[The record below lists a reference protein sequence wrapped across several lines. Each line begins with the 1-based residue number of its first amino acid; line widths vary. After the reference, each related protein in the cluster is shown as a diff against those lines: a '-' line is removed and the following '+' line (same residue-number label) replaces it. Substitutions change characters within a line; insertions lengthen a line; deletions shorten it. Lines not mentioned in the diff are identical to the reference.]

1 MESALSSK
9 VSLKDLIKA
18 SLYTGATAFGGPAM
32 FAQIKKKF
40 VTEKKWIDEKE
51 FLDIISFAQILPGAT
66 GILVMSCIGYKL
78 RYVIGALVVS
88 FFFILPTFLA
98 ITFLSYLYFNFR
110 NLLFVKSLFTG
121 LGAMVV
127 ALLINAVVTLAKTIF
142 PKFSLRYYKG
152 FLIAALIFMF
162 SFWLKINFVYL
173 IIDAGILGFLSYY
186 FTGEYGEVLESDNSI
201 LPAINKDLISNAVA
215 RLANYSIFIIAN
227 LIILFVMLFFPAL
240 QELFLSFFKIGMLA
254 FGGGF
259 NSIPLIQHETINI
272 HHWVTLSEFRD
283 GIALGQITPGPV
295 LITSAFI
302 GYKVYGIIGAVT
314 ATLAIFTPSIVLI
327 FLLYNVQTKLTRLPI
342 INVIMKGILAGF
354 IGLLVST
361 TIHFA
366 IESLFD
372 WKTWLIFALSLIAL
386 LKFKIDPLWIIIAAV
401 IISVFLF

>member
-1 MESALSSK
+1 MQK
-9 VSLKDLIKA
+9 IPLKELIKI
-18 SLYTGATAFGGPAM
+18 SLYTGATAYGGPAM

-40 VTEKKWIDEKE
+40 VTEKKWIDENE
-51 FLDIISFAQILPGAT
+51 FLDVLSFVQILPGAT
-66 GILVMSCIGYKL
+66 GILTMACIGYKL
-78 RYVIGALVVS
+78 REVKGALVVS

-110 NLLFVKSLFTG
+110 NLSLVKSLFTG

-127 ALLINAVVTLAKTIF
+127 ALLINAVVTLGKTVF
-142 PKFSLRYYKG
+142 PKFSIRYYKG

-162 SFWLKINFVYL
+162 SFWLRINFVYL

-186 FTGEYGEVLESDNSI
+186 FTGEYDRVSESDNPV
-201 LPAINKDLISNAVA
+201 LPDFNKGSISNAVA
-215 RLANYSIFIIAN
+215 WLAPYSVFIIAN
-227 LIILFVMLFFPAL
+227 LVILFIVLFFPAL
-240 QELFLSFFKIGMLA
+240 QELFLSFFKIGLLA

-259 NSIPLIQHETINI
+259 NSIPLIQHEII
-272 HHWVTLSEFRD
+272 SVHHWLTLSEFRD

-314 ATLAIFTPSIVLI
+314 ASVAIFTPSLVLL
-327 FLLYNVQTKLTRLPI
+327 FLLYNVHTKLTKLPA

-354 IGLLVST
+354 IGLLIST
-361 TIHFA
+361 TIHFG

-372 WKTWLIFALSLIAL
+372 WRTWLVFTLSLIAL
-386 LKFKIDPLWIIIAAV
+386 LKFKIDPLWIIIGSV
-401 IISVFLF
+401 IISIILF

>member
-1 MESALSSK
+1 MEEALSQK
-9 VSLKDLIKA
+9 ISLKDLIKV
-18 SLYTGATAFGGPAM
+18 SLYTGTTAYGGPAM

-51 FLDIISFAQILPGAT
+51 FLDVISFAQILPGAT
-66 GILVMSCIGYKL
+66 GILVMACIGYKL
-78 RYVIGALVVS
+78 RDVTGALVVS
-88 FFFILPTFLA
+88 FFFILPTFLT
-98 ITFLSYLYFNFR
+98 ITLLSYLYFNFR
-110 NLLFVKSLFTG
+110 DLTFVKSLFTG

-127 ALLINAVVTLAKTIF
+127 ALLTNAVVTLGKTIF
-142 PKFSLRYYKG
+142 PKFSFRYYKG

-162 SFWLKINFVYL
+162 SFWLRINFVYL

-186 FTGEYGEVLESDNSI
+186 FTGEYDEVTESDNSF
-201 LPAINKDLISNAVA
+201 LHPFNKDLISNAAA

-227 LIILFVMLFFPAL
+227 LIILFVLLFFPAL
-240 QELFLSFFKIGMLA
+240 RELFLSFMKIGTLA

-259 NSIPLIQHETINI
+259 NSIPLIQHETISI
-272 HHWVTLSEFRD
+272 HHWLTMSEFRD

-302 GYKVYGIIGAVT
+302 GYKVYGFIGAVT
-314 ATLAIFTPSIVLI
+314 ATVAIFTPSLVLL
-327 FLLYNVQTKLTRLPI
+327 FLLYNVHAKLTRLPV

-361 TIHFA
+361 TIHFG

-372 WKTWLIFALSLIAL
+372 WKTWLVFTLSLIAL

>member
-1 MESALSSK
+1 MQKIPLT
-9 VSLKDLIKA
+9 DLIMV
-18 SLYTGATAFGGPAM
+18 SLYTGATAYGGPAM
-32 FAQIKKKF
+32 FSQIKKKF

-51 FLDIISFAQILPGAT
+51 FLDVLSFAQILPGAT
-66 GILVMSCIGYKL
+66 GILTMACIGYKL
-78 RYVIGALVVS
+78 REVTGALVVS

-110 NLLFVKSLFTG
+110 DLALVKSLFTG

-127 ALLINAVVTLAKTIF
+127 ALLTNAVVSLGKTIF

-162 SFWLKINFVYL
+162 SFWLRINFVYL
-173 IIDAGILGFLSYY
+173 ILDAGILGFLSYF
-186 FTGEYGEVLESDNSI
+186 FTGEYEEVTEPDKSVLHDF
-201 LPAINKDLISNAVA
+201 NKDLISQTVS
-215 RLANYSIFIIAN
+215 RFTDYSIFIIAN

-240 QELFLSFFKIGMLA
+240 QELFLSFIKIGTLA

-259 NSIPLIQHETINI
+259 NSIPLIQNETINI
-272 HHWVTLSEFRD
+272 HHWLTLSEFRD

-302 GYKVYGIIGAVT
+302 GYKVYGFIGAVT
-314 ATLAIFTPSIVLI
+314 ATIAIFTPSLVLI
-327 FLLYNVQTKLTRLPI
+327 FLLYNVHTKLTRLPV

-354 IGLLVST
+354 IGLLLST
-361 TIHFA
+361 TIHFG

-372 WKTWLIFALSLIAL
+372 WKTWLVFTLSLIAL
-386 LKFKIDPLWIIIAAV
+386 LKFKTDPLWIIIGSV
-401 IISVFLF
+401 IISVILF

>member
-1 MESALSSK
+1 MQK
-9 VSLKDLIKA
+9 TSLKDLIKV
-18 SLYTGATAFGGPAM
+18 SLYTGATAYGGPAM
-32 FAQIKKKF
+32 FSQIKKKF

-51 FLDIISFAQILPGAT
+51 FLDILSFVQILPGAT
-66 GILVMSCIGYKL
+66 GILTMACIGYKL
-78 RYVIGALVVS
+78 RDVTGALVVS

-110 NLLFVKSLFTG
+110 DLPLVKSLFTG

-127 ALLINAVVTLAKTIF
+127 ALLINAVVTLGKTIF
-142 PKFSLRYYKG
+142 PKYSLRYYKG

-162 SFWLKINFVYL
+162 SFWFRINFVYL

-186 FTGEYGEVLESDNSI
+186 FTGEYDEVSQSDNSF
-201 LPAINKDLISNAVA
+201 LPAFNKNLISNAIV
-215 RLANYSIFIIAN
+215 RLGNYTIFIIAN
-227 LIILFVMLFFPAL
+227 LVILLVMLFFPAL

-272 HHWVTLSEFRD
+272 HHWLSLSEFRD

-302 GYKVYGIIGAVT
+302 GYKVYGFIGAVT
-314 ATLAIFTPSIVLI
+314 ATVAIFTPSLI
-327 FLLYNVQTKLTRLPI
+327 LLFLLYNVHAKLTKLPV

-361 TIHFA
+361 TIHFG

-372 WKTWLIFALSLIAL
+372 WKTWLVFSLSLIAL
-386 LKFKIDPLWIIIAAV
+386 VKFKIDPLWVIIGTI
-401 IISVFLF
+401 IISVILF

>member
-1 MESALSSK
+1 MQK
-9 VSLKDLIKA
+9 TSLKDLIKV
-18 SLYTGATAFGGPAM
+18 SLYTGATAYGGPAM
-32 FAQIKKKF
+32 FTQIKKKF

-51 FLDIISFAQILPGAT
+51 FLDVLSFVQILPGAT
-66 GILVMSCIGYKL
+66 GILTMACIGYKL
-78 RYVIGALVVS
+78 RDVTGALVVS

-110 NLLFVKSLFTG
+110 DLTLVKSLFTG

-127 ALLINAVVTLAKTIF
+127 ALLINAVVTLGKTIF
-142 PKFSLRYYKG
+142 PKYSLRYYKG

-162 SFWLKINFVYL
+162 SFWFRINFVYL

-186 FTGEYGEVLESDNSI
+186 FTGEYDEVTQSDNSF
-201 LPAINKDLISNAVA
+201 LPPFNKNLISHAII
-215 RLANYSIFIIAN
+215 RLANYTIFIIAN
-227 LIILFVMLFFPAL
+227 LAILFVMLFFPAL

-272 HHWVTLSEFRD
+272 HHWLTLSEFRD

-302 GYKVYGIIGAVT
+302 GYKVYGFIGAVT
-314 ATLAIFTPSIVLI
+314 ATVAIFTPSLI
-327 FLLYNVQTKLTRLPI
+327 LLFLLYNVHSKLTKLPV

-361 TIHFA
+361 TIHFG
-366 IESLFD
+366 IESLYY
-372 WKTWLIFALSLIAL
+372 WKTWLVFSLSLIVL
-386 LKFKIDPLWIIIAAV
+386 LKFKTDPLWVIIGTI
-401 IISVFLF
+401 IISVILF

>member
-1 MESALSSK
+1 MQK
-9 VSLKDLIKA
+9 TSLKDLIKV
-18 SLYTGATAFGGPAM
+18 SLYTGATAYGGPAM
-32 FAQIKKKF
+32 FTQIKKKF

-51 FLDIISFAQILPGAT
+51 FLDVLSFVQILPGAT
-66 GILVMSCIGYKL
+66 GILTMACIGYKL
-78 RYVIGALVVS
+78 RDVTGALVVS

-110 NLLFVKSLFTG
+110 DLTLVKSLFTG

-127 ALLINAVVTLAKTIF
+127 ALLINAVVTLGKTIF
-142 PKFSLRYYKG
+142 PKYSLRYYKG

-162 SFWLKINFVYL
+162 SFWFRINFVYL

-186 FTGEYGEVLESDNSI
+186 FTGEYDEVSQPDNSF
-201 LPAINKDLISNAVA
+201 LPAFNKNLISNAIV
-215 RLANYSIFIIAN
+215 RLANYTIFIIAN
-227 LIILFVMLFFPAL
+227 LAILFVMLFFPAL

-272 HHWVTLSEFRD
+272 HHWLSLSEFRD

-302 GYKVYGIIGAVT
+302 GYKVYGFIGAVT
-314 ATLAIFTPSIVLI
+314 ATVAIFTPSLI
-327 FLLYNVQTKLTRLPI
+327 LLFLLYNVHAKLTKLPV

-361 TIHFA
+361 TIHFG
-366 IESLFD
+366 IESLYD
-372 WKTWLIFALSLIAL
+372 WKTWLVFSLSLIAL
-386 LKFKIDPLWIIIAAV
+386 VKFKIDPLWVIIGTI
-401 IISVFLF
+401 IISVILF